1 MRAVVF
7 NATGQLQDSLN
18 TLERVLTTPLPFA
31 YQAHLRFSIYA
42 FLFFLPF
49 QVFESLGYLS
59 IVATCVMATVYLGFL
74 EIASQVEN
82 PFGYDDSDLDLD
94 HFCALIAA
102 ELREIVAHPQPDPEE
117 FVFSPMNQPFWPTNE
132 RTAEEILEGC
142 APEVEQGG
150 GGAAGGVKGEL
161 GVRRLAARH
170 YHDMETLAQVE
181 REMQTKGLKH
191 HGKKGS
197 RKEVEVVLV

>member
-1 MRAVVF
+1 MF

-31 YQAHLRFSIYA
+31 YQAHLKVSIWA

-49 QVFESLGYLS
+49 QIYDALGYLT
-59 IVATCVMATVYLGFL
+59 IVATCVTATVYLGFL
-74 EIASQVEN
+74 EIANQVEN

-102 ELREIVAHPQPDPEE
+102 ELREIVAHPQPDPDE
-117 FVFSPMNQPFWPTNE
+117 FVFSPMNQPFWPTDE
-132 RTAEEILEGC
+132 RTAQEILEEC
-142 APEVEQGG
+142 AP
-150 GGAAGGVKGEL
+150 GAAGEEGV

-181 REMQTKGLKH
+181 REMQRKGLKH
-191 HGKKGS
+191 GKKASG
-197 RKEVEVVLV
+197 RQVEVVMV